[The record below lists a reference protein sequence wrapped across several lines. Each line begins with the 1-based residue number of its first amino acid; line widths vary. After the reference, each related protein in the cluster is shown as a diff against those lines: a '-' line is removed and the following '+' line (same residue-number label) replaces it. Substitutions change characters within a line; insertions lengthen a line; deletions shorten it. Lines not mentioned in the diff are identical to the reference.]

1 MIGTGE
7 SCVAPNDGKRK
18 DLIIIAVGRS
28 RYSRQ
33 PDTEARSG
41 ERATKEDMRSEST
54 APDSVVKQQ
63 PSEHRRSESDQGRK
77 DEPQEAATEGPI
89 GDLLR
94 RNQNVHMVTETSGP
108 AGGSRGNPGPVPL
121 DRAGGAGSLGLPV
134 DRVVAGS

>member
-89 GDLLR
+89 GDCCEYIGCCWSYAE
-94 RNQNVHMVTETSGP
+94 VCCSYVMMCMSVCDGC
-108 AGGSRGNPGPVPL
+108 
-121 DRAGGAGSLGLPV
+121 
-134 DRVVAGS
+134 